1 MREGEERGVTWVAGC
16 WWLVTTVA
24 CALVERY
31 VGAWQAGALFVLLV
45 LVLVLV
51 LRLVLS
57 RLVR

>member
-1 MREGEERGVTWVAGC
+1 MREGGEERG
-16 WWLVTTVA
+16 VTTVA

-51 LRLVLS
+51 LS
-57 RLVR
+57 RFGAVATTSPPPGHLP

>member
-1 MREGEERGVTWVAGC
+1 MREGGEERGVTTA
-16 WWLVTTVA
+16 A

-51 LRLVLS
+51 LS

>member
-1 MREGEERGVTWVAGC
+1 MREGEERGVTWFAGC

-31 VGAWQAGALFVLLV
+31 VGVWQAVALFVLV
-45 LVLVLV
+45 PMY
-51 LRLVLS
+51 VLS

>member
-1 MREGEERGVTWVAGC
+1 MREGGEERGVTWFAGG

-51 LRLVLS
+51 LS

>member
-1 MREGEERGVTWVAGC
+1 MREGGEERGVTWFAGG

-31 VGAWQAGALFVLLV
+31 VGAWQAGALFVLV
-45 LVLVLV
+45 LV
-51 LRLVLS
+51 LVLS